1 MVNESDTNLKVFGEY
16 VASFYLA
23 EHVVSEFESHRQ
35 HFVYLLLMIDGFF
48 PENHHKRY
56 CFGTY
61 SKPNQNFL
69 KKFLYFL
76 DTIFYIDFGRTWYPT
91 SLVLRI
97 VSSIEVEQ
105 FFVGKEKP
113 QSVLFAKVHS
123 YPIRKFQS
131 FCFMVF
137 RKFWLYFVLVGL
149 KF

>member
-1 MVNESDTNLKVFGEY
+1 MWPPSILLKCPV
-16 VASFYLA
+16 VAK
-23 EHVVSEFESHRQ
+23 HVVSEFESHRQ

-48 PENHHKRY
+48 PENHQKRY
-56 CFGTY
+56 SFGTY

-113 QSVLFAKVHS
+113 QCPLCKSSFISNSQISIFLLYGLQKVLAVLCSCTIKVLDH
-123 YPIRKFQS
+123 
-131 FCFMVF
+131 
-137 RKFWLYFVLVGL
+137 L
-149 KF
+149 